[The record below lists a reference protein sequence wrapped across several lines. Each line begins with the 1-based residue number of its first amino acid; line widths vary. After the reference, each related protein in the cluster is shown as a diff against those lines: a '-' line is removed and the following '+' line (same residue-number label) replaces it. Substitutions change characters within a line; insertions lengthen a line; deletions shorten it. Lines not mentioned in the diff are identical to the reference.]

1 MKEVICPQCHTAFT
15 IDETNYAS
23 IVKQIRL
30 HAFCQRRNLPA
41 NRQHR
46 IVVHTVQHLAIY
58 KSNGAYYARK
68 LHYSYRKQNIQ
79 QFSYKRKSFNSSCK
93 LRLVKKILLF
103 TVPKG
108 NDNLS
113 AISRYL
119 NPETNILNG
128 IL

>member
-1 MKEVICPQCHTAFT
+1 MPHRVSEKGFLP
-15 IDETNYAS
+15 TNIANIYIFSQSMLLWNIISS
-23 IVKQIRL
+23 II
-30 HAFCQRRNLPA
+30 
-41 NRQHR
+41 
-46 IVVHTVQHLAIY
+46 
-58 KSNGAYYARK
+58 RK
-68 LHYSYRKQNIQ
+68 LHFSQAVKTETGSKILLTRSQLCRNQ
-79 QFSYKRKSFNSSCK
+79 HFQLHSYKRKSFNSSCK

-119 NPETNILNG
+119 NPETNIQNG